1 MKPTLHLF
9 APALLLLAA
18 CVSGKPVTAPAEP
31 EQATP
36 APQATEP
43 VAQAQKPDEGEAKSK
58 AKELEQK
65 RFDLEC
71 KRSELKIERMER
83 ESSARNA
90 REAVEDAEQR
100 RAKAAATLE
109 NFNKVEKPHQL
120 AHLDLQLERSS
131 QRFKEQQEE
140 LNELLAM
147 YKNEDFADLTKELV
161 VNRAK
166 AALAFAERDLALD
179 KQEAENKKSHDLAW
193 KQKGLEQDLVEA
205 ERGLRG
211 AKESEERS
219 KLKAQLEAR
228 KSEREIDQLE
238 RDIAELE
245 KKNESKDQKGEGK
258 EKKDESKEKKK

>member
-1 MKPTLHLF
+1 MKPTLSTF
-9 APALLLLAA
+9 APALLLLTA
-18 CVSGKPVTAPAEP
+18 CISGKPQQVPVAPEKAPAAQTAPA
-31 EQATP
+31 
-36 APQATEP
+36 P
-43 VAQAQKPDEGEAKSK
+43 VAEAAKPDENEAKAK

-83 ESSARNA
+83 ESSARSA
-90 REAVEDAEQR
+90 RESVEDAEQR
-100 RAKAAATLE
+100 RAKAAAVLE
-109 NFNKVEKPHQL
+109 NFNKIEKPNQL
-120 AHLDLQLERSS
+120 AQLDLQLERSA
-131 QRFKEQQEE
+131 QRLKEQQEE

-166 AALAFAERDLALD
+166 AAIAFAERDLALD
-179 KQEAENKKSHDLAW
+179 KQEVENKKSHDLAW
-193 KQKGLEQDLVEA
+193 KHKGLEQDLVEA

-238 RDIAELE
+238 KDIAELE
-245 KKNESKDQKGEGK
+245 KKS
-258 EKKDESKEKKK
+258 ESKEKKK